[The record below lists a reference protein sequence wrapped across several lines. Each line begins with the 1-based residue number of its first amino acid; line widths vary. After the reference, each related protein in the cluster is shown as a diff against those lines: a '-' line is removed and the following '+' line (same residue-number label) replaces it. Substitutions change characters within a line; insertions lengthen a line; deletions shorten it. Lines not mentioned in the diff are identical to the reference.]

1 MNESS
6 SSSSSVVSLPNIKS
20 LETILAEIKKEY
32 DKDKKDWRIISGG
45 DSLSL
50 DSFILQHDRAWQL
63 KMDFIRPF
71 EVMGL
76 GSKITKI
83 DEKIQQKVRNNGM
96 PFLFEMLVPQPK
108 DQWLVARGLSSHV
121 DQQNLVKLKK
131 SVTKGFGPI
140 DLELRKELD
149 RLIDKK
155 FPMKR
160 KQYL

>member
-1 MNESS
+1 M
-6 SSSSSVVSLPNIKS
+6 VSLPDIKT
-20 LETILAEIKKEY
+20 LEKILAEIKKEY

-45 DSLSL
+45 DSLGL
-50 DSFILQHDRAWQL
+50 DSFIFQHDRAWQL

-71 EVMGL
+71 EVLGL

-83 DEKIQQKVRNNGM
+83 DEKIQQKVRDKGV

-108 DQWLVARGLSSHV
+108 NQWLVARGLSSHV
-121 DQQNLVKLKK
+121 DRQNLAKLKN
-131 SVTKGFGPI
+131 SVTKEYRPI
-140 DLELRKELD
+140 DLELRKELNH
-149 RLIDKK
+149 LIDKK